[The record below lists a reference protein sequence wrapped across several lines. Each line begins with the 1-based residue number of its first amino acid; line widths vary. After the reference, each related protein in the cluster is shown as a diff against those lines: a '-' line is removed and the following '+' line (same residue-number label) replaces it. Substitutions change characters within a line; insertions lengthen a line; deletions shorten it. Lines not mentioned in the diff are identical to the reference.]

1 MRNQTEILQELYTI
15 NQYVL
20 KGIPDSD
27 IPTMLT
33 AQSVLVTYLAS
44 TAALV
49 AEAGKIHNQA
59 KVKAYLAL
67 KTSSEANREYY
78 SASLAKDYISARC
91 GEEHYAYEYAQR
103 MNSAV
108 THALDACRTAISTE
122 RAMLQH
128 LNFQNHA

>member
-1 MRNQTEILQELYTI
+1 MRTQTEILQELYTI

-49 AEAGKIHNQA
+49 AESGKLHNQA

-67 KTSSEANREYY
+67 KTSSEANRDYY
-78 SASLAKDYISARC
+78 SPMLAKDYISARC
-91 GEEHYAYEYAQR
+91 GDEHYAYEYAQR

-108 THALDACRTAISTE
+108 THALDACRTAISAE
-122 RAMLQH
+122 KALLSN
-128 LNFQNHA
+128 LNYQGHA